1 MARPKKLEKD
11 KKIFVPIT
19 LDKNIY
25 NNLKNQGYKISTYIN
40 QMLKIALD
48 SGSRENA
55 DFYDPNLPTLVR
67 TRSRVQISSGAYR

>member
-48 SGSRENA
+48 NGPRETT

-67 TRSRVQISSGAYR
+67 LRSRVQFPPEALF